1 MARILVI
8 EDNPANLELMTY
20 LLVAS
25 GHAVEA
31 ATTGESGIE
40 LAVQAPPDLILLD
53 IQLPDISG
61 FGVLALLRNEA
72 RVARVPIVAVTAN
85 AMVGDRDQA
94 LAVGFDGYFSKPIEP
109 TSFVPAIAG
118 FLAPE
123 QQGHAPRSPWAD
135 GA

>member
-25 GHAVEA
+25 GHAVDA

-61 FGVLALLRNEA
+61 FGVLATLRNEA
-72 RVARVPIVAVTAN
+72 RVASVPIVAVTAN

-109 TSFVPAIAG
+109 TSFMPAIDG
-118 FLAPE
+118 FLTPD
-123 QQGHAPRSPWAD
+123 QRGRRPQSPWVD
-135 GA
+135 GS